1 MIRIS
6 PIRLIGQNGE
16 QIGIVETSEALRMA
30 LEAGLDLV
38 EVSPDARPPVCKLLD
53 YGKHKYEQARMERH
67 SRRNSTDSTPKEV
80 RFRPN
85 TGQHDLEVKIEGA
98 KKFLAQGLRVRLT
111 VRFRGAE
118 MRRQDVGRATLRK
131 ATEMLEGSGKLDSPI
146 PEVQG
151 RMLSVTMLPLGKKT
165 EGAEKP
171 KAKAAEPKAKAAEPK
186 AKAAEPKAKAAEPKA
201 KAAEPEAKAA
211 EPEAKAAEPE
221 AKAAEPKAKA
231 AEPKAKAAEP
241 KAKAAEPKAKAAEPK
256 AKTKAKAEPTKKA
269 KAKPAKKA
277 KAKPVDESE
286 TTSADS

>member
-1 MIRIS
+1 MPVDRGPRRNRMIRIS

-131 ATEMLEGSGKLDSPI
+131 ATEMLEGFGKLDSPI

-151 RMLSVTMLPLGKKT
+151 RMLSVTMLPLGKKV
-165 EGAEKP
+165 EGTEKP
-171 KAKAAEPKAKAAEPK
+171 QADGGAKAKAKAAAPKKAKTAEPKAKAAEP
-186 AKAAEPKAKAAEPKA
+186 A
-201 KAAEPEAKAA
+201 EAKAA
-211 EPEAKAAEPE
+211 K
-221 AKAAEPKAKA
+221 
-231 AEPKAKAAEP
+231 
-241 KAKAAEPKAKAAEPK
+241 
-256 AKTKAKAEPTKKA
+256 KAKAEPAKKAKAKPAKKA

-277 KAKPVDESE
+277 KAKPVEEPE
-286 TTSADS
+286 TPSAD

>member
-1 MIRIS
+1 MPVDRGPRRNRMIRIS

-171 KAKAAEPKAKAAEPK
+171 KAKAAK
-186 AKAAEPKAKAAEPKA
+186 
-201 KAAEPEAKAA
+201 PEAKA
-211 EPEAKAAEPE
+211 
-221 AKAAEPKAKA
+221 KAK
-231 AEPKAKAAEP
+231 PAK
-241 KAKAAEPKAKAAEPK
+241 KV
-256 AKTKAKAEPTKKA
+256 